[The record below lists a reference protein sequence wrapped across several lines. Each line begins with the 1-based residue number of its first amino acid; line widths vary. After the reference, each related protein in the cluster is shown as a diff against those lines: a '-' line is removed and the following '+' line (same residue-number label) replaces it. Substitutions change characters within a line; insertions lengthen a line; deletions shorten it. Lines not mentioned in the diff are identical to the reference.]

1 MHILATLGAH
11 RQFCDEPKSCKFTAA
26 SLPWWRVQLVGRDFK
41 HVDGRMGLTYFK
53 RYRMEISL
61 SGVLPT
67 PELPPTYAL
76 ASWESA
82 LLEAHADAKY
92 RSFCFEIDATVFPC
106 LGERDGCRRLMDEI
120 SRRETFVPQATWLL
134 MHNSQDTGMSE
145 SCGTIQ
151 GICDRHGYGAIQN
164 LGVTPVHRGQG
175 LGSTLL
181 FQALHGFR
189 TAGLRR
195 AYLEV
200 TAQNTGAVRLYHR
213 LGFRRVKTVYKA
225 AEVAYV

>member
-1 MHILATLGAH
+1 
-11 RQFCDEPKSCKFTAA
+11 
-26 SLPWWRVQLVGRDFK
+26 
-41 HVDGRMGLTYFK
+41 MGLTYFK
-53 RYRMEISL
+53 RYRMETTL
-61 SGVLPT
+61 SGTLRTATVP
-67 PELPPTYAL
+67 L
-76 ASWESA
+76 AYSLEPWDSA

-134 MHNSQDTGMSE
+134 THHSPDTGMAE

-151 GICDRHGYGAIQN
+151 GICDRQGFGAIQN
-164 LGVTPVHRGQG
+164 LGVTPVHRGLG
-175 LGSTLL
+175 LGTQLL
-181 FQALHGFR
+181 FQALQGFR
-189 TAGLRR
+189 KAGLRR

-200 TAQNTGAVRLYHR
+200 TAQNTGAVRLYER